1 MEEEIKQ
8 DVNTVEPSATEQE
21 SSNEVQE
28 VAQPEKQEVVET
40 PKVEPAPEVRQPQV
54 EPVDEMGVPLKNRLA
69 EAQRKLRKYE
79 EQEKLKQQPQQ
90 QSEPKYT
97 VEQLKAFA
105 ISAEDPQHRAWA
117 LNELDKVSEEKF
129 KTIARTE
136 YQTVAQQQQEAAIRQ
151 QTLRDLT
158 QRNPDV
164 IIKDSTGNMG
174 FNMKNPLAAR
184 MQFYMQNPDI
194 VARPDALMIAE
205 KFAAADLYY
214 AQKPVVAKTIAKQ
227 ASEIKSIQKKTM
239 VEGGGNN
246 SNISVS
252 PRQAAI
258 EKAKQTGHINDAAKA
273 MAAVLRESGTLSDE

>member
-1 MEEEIKQ
+1 MEEQVQ
-8 DVNTVEPSATEQE
+8 DVNTVEPSTTETP

-28 VAQPEKQEVVET
+28 VAQTEKQEVVDT
-40 PKVEPAPEVRQPQV
+40 PKVETASEERKPSV

-79 EQEKLKQQPQQ
+79 EQERLQQQPQQ
-90 QSEPKYT
+90 QPKQEYT
-97 VEQLKAFA
+97 VEQLRAFA
-105 ISAEDPQHRAWA
+105 ISADDPQHRAWA
-117 LNELDKVSEEKF
+117 LNELDKLSEEKF
-129 KTIARTE
+129 KTVARNE
-136 YQTVAQQQQEAAIRQ
+136 YQTVAKQQQEAAIRQ
-151 QTLRDLT
+151 QTLQDLT

-164 IIKDSTGNMG
+164 LIKDQAGNLG

-214 AQKPVVAKTIAKQ
+214 AQKPVVQQTIAKQ
-227 ASEIKSIQKKTM
+227 ANQIKSIQKKTM
-239 VEGGGNN
+239 VEGAGNN

-258 EKAKQTGHINDAAKA
+258 EKAKQTGSMKDASEA
-273 MAAVLRESGTLSDE
+273 MGAILRQGGILSDE